1 MKDNITYCSCGGIM
15 AICGVM
21 QVNELFQLIQVIV
34 GVVSG
39 LFAIAY
45 TIYKWYNKA
54 KADGKITSQEIREL
68 GEDISKA
75 LQEKEEE
82 DK

>member
-1 MKDNITYCSCGGIM
+1 MKDNITYGVCGSIM
-15 AICGVM
+15 AICGIT

-68 GEDISKA
+68 GEDISKV
-75 LQEKEEE
+75 LQEKEEDE
-82 DK
+82 K

>member
-1 MKDNITYCSCGGIM
+1 MKDNITYGTCGAIM
-15 AICGVM
+15 AIAGIT

-45 TIYKWYNKA
+45 TVYKWYIKA
-54 KADGKITSQEIREL
+54 KKDGKITPEEIDEL
-68 GEDISKA
+68 KDDLENIIKD
-75 LQEKEEE
+75 KEE
-82 DK
+82 K

>member
-1 MKDNITYCSCGGIM
+1 MKDNVTYGVCASIM
-15 AICGVM
+15 TVCGVT
-21 QVNELFQLIQVIV
+21 QVNELFSLIQVIV

-54 KADGKITSQEIREL
+54 KADGKITPEEIKEL
-68 GEDISKA
+68 KDDLTDAMKD
-75 LQEKEEE
+75 KEE
-82 DK
+82 